1 MTAKQSFDA
10 VLGSSSLTAIGGGGE
25 FRFWKGLFARGA
37 FSMMKETGSRV
48 FVVNGEPVSTGV
60 PVTVEMRPIELAA
73 GWRLPLDRGR
83 RVVAYGG
90 GGLLYVGYR
99 ETSAFAEPGDDT
111 DSSYGGTA
119 VFGGI
124 DVLVW
129 RWISA
134 GVEFQYRS
142 VPDALGREGSV
153 SAEFEETDLG
163 GSAIRFLV
171 GIRR

>member
-1 MTAKQSFDA
+1 
-10 VLGSSSLTAIGGGGE
+10 
-25 FRFWKGLFARGA
+25 
-37 FSMMKETGSRV
+37 MMEETGSRV
-48 FVVNGEPVSTGV
+48 FIISGEPVSTGV
-60 PVTVEMRPIELAA
+60 PVTVEMRPIELSA
-73 GWRLPLDRGR
+73 GWRVPLDRGR
-83 RVVAYGG
+83 RFVAYGG

-99 ETSAFAEPGDDT
+99 ETSDFAEPGDDT
-111 DSSYGGTA
+111 DSSYSGTS
-119 VFGGI
+119 VFGGV

-129 RWISA
+129 RWLSA